1 MMYLFY
7 EILYYSPNRAHHRPQ
22 PLAPTPHNPP
32 STPNPKLNKQIL
44 INKYNFFFSFYLKRK
59 KWPT

>member
-7 EILYYSPNRAHHRPQ
+7 EILYYSPNRP
-22 PLAPTPHNPP
+22 APAPNHSPYLPPPP
-32 STPNPKLNKQIL
+32 STPNSKLNKQIL